1 MKKNADNTPS
11 FENGQRVK
19 VAQQEGRVERTLDD
33 GRVMVQFDNG
43 ARQPIEPDK
52 ATKIDDR

>member
-11 FENGQRVK
+11 FENGANVK
-19 VAQQEGRVERTLDD
+19 VAQQEGKVERTLDD
-33 GRVMVQFDNG
+33 GRVMVSFANG

-52 ATKIDDR
+52 IERV